1 MGDAVSIRG
10 KRYAIDA
17 EKLLKDTDVYFL
29 AYKGRLSTDSLKSQL
44 KEGKLNYSHFH
55 ALKDAG
61 FNIED
66 YWIKD
71 SPINTVQVD
80 DKLLYSLLEDFK
92 KYKKLANS
100 IEGFMSVKLYKPLK
114 GYMEFCDSI
123 NCSYTKLC
131 NDEDYLIWFDELE
144 KKQYK
149 GIADPPSPISTSKET
164 KTADNKPKAYIKNPL
179 YIHNQ
184 QRLDEINEKLDYLT
198 QKSFNPFLNM
208 NWSDYGDDYN
218 SIIGILIHDGE
229 MSESSFEMLVKHI
242 DKLEHDLQLTIC
254 NDLIRELYP
263 GLRVVTPTIGQ
274 HISTLRNI
282 YFLKKAHEHRC
293 SLNRKNPWIE

>member
-131 NDEDYLIWFDELE
+131 NDEDYLLWFDELE

-149 GIADPPSPISTSKET
+149 GIIDPPSPISKEIIEP
-164 KTADNKPKAYIKNPL
+164 ADNKPKAYIK
-179 YIHNQ
+179 
-184 QRLDEINEKLDYLT
+184 EKPNVPAELASIRSELSAI
-198 QKSFNPFLNM
+198 KNCGSILFSE
-208 NWSDYGDDYN
+208 WSDYGKDER
-218 SIIGILIHDGE
+218 SIISCFSVSPANSRTHE
-229 MSESSFEMLVKHI
+229 MSDYGLEVLAKHY
-242 DKLEHDLQLTIC
+242 KQLYHDLLKAIVV
-254 NDLIRELYP
+254 REITGNTYSIP
-263 GLRVVTPTIGQ
+263 
-274 HISTLRNI
+274 NI
-282 YFLKKAHEHRC
+282 AQRMLDIDSIYYLKKAHVKYVLEI
-293 SLNRKNPWIE
+293 KGTEKDE